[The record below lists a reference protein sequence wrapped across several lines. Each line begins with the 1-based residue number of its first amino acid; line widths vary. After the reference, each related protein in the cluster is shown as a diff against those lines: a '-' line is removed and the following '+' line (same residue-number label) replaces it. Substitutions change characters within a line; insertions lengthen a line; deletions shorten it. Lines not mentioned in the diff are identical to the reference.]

1 MVFVVIV
8 VGGNCLAHHEVRLRL
23 SLFELRR
30 DIVFIV
36 FDILPILP
44 VVDRLLVLIVY

>member
-1 MVFVVIV
+1 MVIV
-8 VGGNCLAHHEVRLRL
+8 FGGSCLAHHEVGLCL
-23 SLFELRR
+23 SLFELRL
-30 DIVFIV
+30 DIVFIG